1 VTPVGAG
8 ERALEVLDF
17 YQGLQPS
24 DEIAL
29 IYPRIETSAQ
39 L

>member
-1 VTPVGAG
+1 MRFDVASASAHP
-8 ERALEVLDF
+8 EMFDF

-29 IYPRIETSAQ
+29 IHLRINTGA
-39 L
+39 